1 MFLKLSPKET
11 SKNNKNMCLEN
22 ILFSIF
28 KKRILFL
35 IFLIF
40 KHVLLFFFLILKNSY
55 KPYITLAYI
64 QAF

>member
-35 IFLIF
+35 IF